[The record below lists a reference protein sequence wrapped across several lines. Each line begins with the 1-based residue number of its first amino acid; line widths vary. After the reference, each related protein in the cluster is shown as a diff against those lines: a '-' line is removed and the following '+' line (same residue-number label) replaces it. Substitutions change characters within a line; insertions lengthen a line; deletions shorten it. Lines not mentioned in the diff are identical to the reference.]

1 MSTVIA
7 PDFQH
12 GDNFICGE
20 NVVIEQDVVVGDN
33 VTLGHHVV
41 LKSGSR
47 FGSNIN
53 FADFCCTT
61 GACIL
66 GDNVNVRTNTV
77 VSKGVIAEDDVYIG
91 PGVMTNHT
99 KNVSHRRPNI
109 SSQMYV
115 TRICQGAIIG
125 ASVWI
130 MAGVR
135 IGANVIIGGGVLIVK
150 DVLDPGIY
158 VGSPPRIL
166 KYLPPEYEVP
176 LTTQNYYFD
185 ASLVE
190 KYLPGIVE
198 SSVNNSKDSHR
209 SKRNE

>member
-7 PDFQH
+7 DDFQH
-12 GDNFICGE
+12 GSNFLHGE
-20 NVVIEQDVVVGDN
+20 NVVIEPDVVVGDN
-33 VTLGHHVV
+33 VALGHQVV
-41 LKSGSR
+41 LKSGTR

-66 GDNVNVRTNTV
+66 GNNINVRTNTV

-99 KNVSHRRPNI
+99 KNVSHRRPDVG
-109 SSQMYV
+109 SQMYV

-125 ASVWI
+125 ASVWM

-135 IGANVIIGGGVLIVK
+135 IGANVIVGGGVLIVK
-150 DVLDPGIY
+150 DVLEPGIY
-158 VGSPPRIL
+158 VGTPPRIL
-166 KYLPPEYEVP
+166 KLLPPEYEVP
-176 LTTQNYYFD
+176 LTPQNYCFE
-185 ASLVE
+185 ASIIE

-198 SSVNNSKDSHR
+198 PSSEKS
-209 SKRNE
+209 NE